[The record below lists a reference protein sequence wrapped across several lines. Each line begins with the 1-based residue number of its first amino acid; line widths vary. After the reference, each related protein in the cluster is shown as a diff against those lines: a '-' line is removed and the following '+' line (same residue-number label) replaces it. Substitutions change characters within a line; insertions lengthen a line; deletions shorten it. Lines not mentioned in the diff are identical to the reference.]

1 MGRRPSDQEF
11 KLAREIKEL
20 KEQNHRQED
29 EIKKLKQQLEKSQP
43 KVEAEG
49 RRDKKKPG
57 KPILKPCP
65 DCGAEVKITDLPHAT
80 MELCSAGCGF
90 RNVRSKK

>member
-20 KEQNHRQED
+20 KEQNHKLED
-29 EIKKLKQQLEKSQP
+29 EIKKLKKQAEKTQP
-43 KVEAEG
+43 KE
-49 RRDKKKPG
+49 DKKKPG
-57 KPILKPCP
+57 KPIAKPCP
-65 DCGAEVKITDLPHAT
+65 DCGAEVKTTDLPHAT